1 MKRLILMT
9 TALVAVFTASAMAE
23 PLISGG
29 EPDWGR
35 NMSPLQRRAAG
46 FDDVAVAQKH
56 ARKPNAPTRGV
67 PGYAFNLITIKH
79 SGRFGQI
86 LSEPFGVFAS
96 LQECDVAR
104 VTKIAELGGAR
115 LLHQDPNAPETTTHF
130 NDGSAV
136 TQQVPMKERM
146 DVTFCEPGVYS
157 PSLNPR
163 IVPYTP
169 APKNLPAPGR
179 RAAR

>member
-1 MKRLILMT
+1 MKRLISIAMLFAT
-9 TALVAVFTASAMAE
+9 PAMADPYGIYRPSDYE
-23 PLISGG
+23 LFK
-29 EPDWGR
+29 E
-35 NMSPLQRRAAG
+35 
-46 FDDVAVAQKH
+46 DVRIAQKH
-56 ARKPNAPTRGV
+56 ARKPNTPTNGV

-79 SGRFGQI
+79 NSGRFGQI
-86 LSEPFGVFAS
+86 LYEPFGVFAS
-96 LQECDVAR
+96 MQECDVAR
-104 VTKIAELGGAR
+104 ATKIAELGGAR

-130 NDGSAV
+130 NDGSSA

-146 DVTFCEPGVYS
+146 DVTFCEPGDYS

-169 APKNLPAPGR
+169 APKNLPTPGR